1 MEVLNKKERS
11 NAFLLFLLMFSVC
24 MGLLMIGIFFTQDL
38 PWKENAVLRQENK
51 QLQFEYAYQK
61 RFVDDLE
68 DIDHLIDSLDT
79 AKGDF
84 IFLDKSISSD
94 LVQLRRDIP
103 KDSLED
109 RKMYENLILTYK
121 KLLDSKRSLKQVE
134 AAKNDI
140 EYLNDKIKD
149 YEKEIESL
157 NRALTLSKRLNRN

>member
-11 NAFLLFLLMFSVC
+11 SSFLLFLLMFVIC
-24 MGLLMIGIFFTQDL
+24 VGVLLVAIFFSYQL

-51 QLQFEYAYQK
+51 SLQFEYAYQK
-61 RFVDDLE
+61 RFIDALEKVDQQ
-68 DIDHLIDSLDT
+68 IDSLDG

-94 LVQLRRDIP
+94 LIAIRSKIP
-103 KDSLED
+103 KDSLDD
-109 RKMYENLILTYK
+109 RKMYENMILTYK

-134 AAKNDI
+134 AAKNYI
-140 EYLNDKIKD
+140 EYINDKIKE
-149 YEKEIESL
+149 YEKEVENL